1 MGTRIAGGN
10 SGLPHCAVGEGGG
23 SAGSGAQGGGTRGL
37 GQRISRRRLVTLLEQ
52 VMHGSKYLPFRRIGN
67 TTHTTRSQST
77 KETVILK
84 RFIYTNASST
94 MTRRRHEA
102 SSLEGCTCVS
112 DRGLDESHW
121 ACTDIDAG
129 ATSAHPRT
137 LSVRRGFRSLG
148 TWAGLSMRCR
158 RQAQLTVDG
167 IDRISCNSHRRRW
180 QNRRRASGDAGC
192 KETRREKRRIRRH
205 CKRVEGTI
213 RASSTFDF
221 HFKSSPLH
229 NRDGPRRCHV
239 F

>member
-23 SAGSGAQGGGTRGL
+23 SAGSGTQGGGTRGL
-37 GQRISRRRLVTLLEQ
+37 GRRISRRRLVTLLEQ
-52 VMHGSKYLPFRRIGN
+52 VIHGSKYLPFRRISAG

-77 KETVILK
+77 KETVALK

-94 MTRRRHEA
+94 MARRRHET

-137 LSVRRGFRSLG
+137 FSICRGFQSLG

-167 IDRISCNSHRRRW
+167 IGETSCNSHRRRW
-180 QNRRRASGDAGC
+180 QNRRRASGNAGC
-192 KETRREKRRIRRH
+192 KETRREKGRICRH
-205 CKRVEGTI
+205 CKRVQGP
-213 RASSTFDF
+213 SLCSTLNRFNF
-221 HFKSSPLH
+221 RFPL
-229 NRDGPRRCHV
+229 
-239 F
+239 